1 MTLPPQANVSTT
13 ETQIIH
19 SFLTG
24 RDYQISVGLPLSFQP
39 GAERKYP
46 LLLLLDANL
55 FFNMLTDTA
64 RVMHLFQ
71 SVPEVIV
78 VGIGYPLKSLL
89 GEDFKRFVT
98 HRVKD
103 FTPVQSKFLEGQL
116 HDWLGGSEVKTG
128 GAQQFL
134 GFIRDELLPCI
145 EARYP
150 ADPDDR
156 TLVGHS
162 LAGLF
167 ALHALFQE
175 PRIFHRYVSGSP
187 ALGYAEQ
194 SVFLT
199 EQDYAQANVDLPA
212 DVYLAIGS
220 DEESMLNPLDSMI
233 TVPDFYRFTSYLQ
246 QRDYPHLRLTRNLFE
261 GHTQFTIPAQAFQAG
276 LRAVFSAPGTSAAS
290 SN

>member
-1 MTLPPQANVSTT
+1 MTLPPQATFSTT
-13 ETQIIH
+13 ETQIMH
-19 SFLTG
+19 SQLTG
-24 RDYQISVGLPLSFQP
+24 RDYQISVGLPLSYQQD
-39 GAERKYP
+39 AERKYP

-71 SVPEVIV
+71 TVPEVIV

-89 GEDFKRFVT
+89 GDDFKQFVA

-103 FTPVQSKFLEGQL
+103 FTPVQSKYLEGQL
-116 HDWLGGSEVKTG
+116 HDWLGGSQVKTG

-134 GFIRDELLPCI
+134 GFLRDELLPRI
-145 EARYP
+145 EALYS

-175 PRIFHRYVSGSP
+175 PRLFHRYVAGSP

-194 SVFLT
+194 SLFLT
-199 EQDYAQANVDLPA
+199 EQDYAQANDDLPA
-212 DVYLAIGS
+212 DIYLAIGS
-220 DEESMLNPLDSMI
+220 DQESMLNPLDSMI
-233 TVPDFYRFTSYLQ
+233 SVPDFYRFTGCLQ
-246 QRDYPHLRLTRNLFE
+246 QRAYPRLRMTRNLFE
-261 GHTQFTIPAQAFQAG
+261 GHTQFTIPAKAFQAG
-276 LRAVFSAPGTSAAS
+276 LRAVFSG
-290 SN
+290 